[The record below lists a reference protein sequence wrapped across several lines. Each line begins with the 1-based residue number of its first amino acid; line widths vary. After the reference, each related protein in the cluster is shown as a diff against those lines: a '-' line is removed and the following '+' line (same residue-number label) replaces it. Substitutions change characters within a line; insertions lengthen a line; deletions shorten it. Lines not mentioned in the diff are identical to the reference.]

1 MSGLSHKKLIGA
13 LLAVAVGMFGF
24 GFAMVP
30 LYEVFCEITGVRLEN
45 GTGQI
50 AQDEAP
56 NEATERWVR
65 VHLDAAVDR
74 GLPWHFGPSEKFVRV
89 QVGALTETSYQATN
103 RSREAV
109 VGHAVPSVAPVEAS
123 IYFAKTECFCFT
135 EQLLEAGE
143 TRDMPVRFVI
153 DPELPADIKELT
165 LSYRFYNTQDNGR
178 LSSAD

>member
-1 MSGLSHKKLIGA
+1 MSHKKLIA
-13 LLAVAVGMFGF
+13 TLLAVAVGMFGF

-45 GTGQI
+45 GNGRV
-50 AQDEAP
+50 ADNEAP
-56 NEATERWVR
+56 EQVTERWVR

-74 GLPWHFGPSEKFVRV
+74 GLPWTFGPDEKFLRVRV
-89 QVGALTETSYQATN
+89 GELTETTYRASNRASQA
-103 RSREAV
+103 V
-109 VGHAVPSVAPVEAS
+109 IGHAVPSVAPVEAS

-143 TRDMPVRFVI
+143 TREMPVRFVI

-178 LSSAD
+178 LSRAD